1 MSATDADI
9 TVRCSFCTKT
19 NHEVAKLIAGPGVY
33 ICDECI
39 ALCNDIVANERD
51 APPERTERGYA
62 FADWSDIMLLS
73 LLPGIA
79 RTAHDVVD
87 DLNTHVRR
95 LRDRGVGWDRIG
107 EALGITGR
115 EAETRFEPAT

>member
-1 MSATDADI
+1 MTTPDAHI
-9 TVRCSFCTKT
+9 IARCSFCTRT

-33 ICDECI
+33 ICDDCI
-39 ALCNDIVANERD
+39 RLCNYFLAGEGN
-51 APPERTERGYA
+51 APAAGAERGYA
-62 FADWSDIMLLS
+62 FADWPADRLLS

-87 DLNTHVRR
+87 DLNAQVRR

-107 EALGITGR
+107 EALGIPA
-115 EAETRFEPAT
+115 EDAETRFAPVT